1 MTPVMR
7 RASPVPLALALAATA
22 TTLLRLGWRWV
33 TPCRDAALTGRPCG
47 DREEVWFRSL
57 DGTRLHGLWVPGR
70 RNYPTVVLCHGYYR
84 TLAEPLDVGLEL
96 NQAGYNVF
104 LFDFRACG
112 KSGGRFSTIGW
123 KETWDVQA
131 AVRFAGERYGR
142 GPLGI
147 LGISMGAAAAITA
160 AAQGQEIAAL
170 VADSAFAHLEG
181 VMRKKIPEFARVRWL
196 VPFGWVSVLIGEL
209 LAGGHLRTLRP
220 VDYVGRL
227 SPRPLLF
234 IYGERD
240 SYIPPEQPGELF
252 AAAGEPKEIW
262 TAPGSDHAVVRLD
275 HPEEYIGRVLAF
287 FDRYLRGVK
296 RPRRRQR
303 LRTA

>member
-1 MTPVMR
+1 MR
-7 RASPVPLALALAATA
+7 RAWLAPLGLILGAAGS
-22 TTLLRLGWRWV
+22 TLLWLGWRWV
-33 TPCRDAALTGRPCG
+33 TPRREAAPADPPGVDG
-47 DREEVWFRSL
+47 EEVWLRSL

-70 RNYPTVVLCHGYYR
+70 KNYPTVVLCHGYYKS
-84 TLAEPLDVGLEL
+84 LAEPLDVGLKL

-112 KSGGRFSTIGW
+112 KSGGRFTTVGW

-131 AVRFAGERYGR
+131 AVRYVGERYGR
-142 GPLGI
+142 GPVGV
-147 LGISMGAAAAITA
+147 LGISMGAAAAIIA
-160 AAQGQEIAAL
+160 AAQSQEIAAL
-170 VADSAFAHLEG
+170 VADSAYAHLEG
-181 VMRKKIPEFARVRWL
+181 VMRKKIPEFAPVRWL

-209 LAGGHLRTLRP
+209 LAGGRLRRVRP

-234 IYGERD
+234 IHGERD

-252 AAAGEPKEIW
+252 EAAGEPKEIW
-262 TAPGSDHAVVRLD
+262 MAPGSDHAVARLD

-296 RPRRRQR
+296 RPRRRR
-303 LRTA
+303 PLKTA